1 MASTGSMIA
10 GEAGITPTFD
20 DILKDLPMH
29 QNFYLRGVFNALLPP
44 FMNPL
49 EREINERSVN
59 GETVEALRLLV
70 NAVFPDIDSMPDGP
84 VGRIDYKTIND
95 RFNLDNIFRGSNF
108 NVGSFEEDV
117 KMSLGTFGVVK
128 IDGRPVVIDKY
139 DFPTV
144 GNWKEFN
151 EVQTPSDYMQ
161 AMQDMPDKQMYF
173 GARFA
178 AERLMGDDQDDNLN
192 VNIRIPE
199 QPMVIDVDYDDDPPQ
214 GAQDMVLRGP
224 MTNKRKQIWDSFT
237 SMLGE
242 AAAQL
247 NPISDANA
255 AGFTSDM
262 NDGSGYSSQDTVDLP
277 DPLLDDEMQAFVANN
292 FDPRNLMAQ
301 EGK

>member
-1 MASTGSMIA
+1 MIA
-10 GEAGITPTFD
+10 GEAGVTPTFD
-20 DILKDLPMH
+20 DILKDIPMH
-29 QNFYLRGVFNALLPP
+29 QNFYLRGVFNALLPT

-59 GETVEALRLLV
+59 GETVEALRMLV
-70 NAVFPDIDSMPDGP
+70 NTIFPDIYNMPDGP

-95 RFNLDNIFRGSNF
+95 RFGLDNIFRGSNF
-108 NVGSFEEDV
+108 NVGSFEEQI
-117 KMSLGTFGVVK
+117 KMSLGNFGVVK
-128 IDGRPVVIDKY
+128 IDGRPVITDKF

-173 GARFA
+173 GARFVG
-178 AERLMGDDQDDNLN
+178 ERIMGDDQDDNLN

-199 QPMVIDVDYDDDPPQ
+199 QPMVIDVDYDDDPPA

-224 MTNKRKQIWDSFT
+224 MTNKRKSIWDSFT

-242 AAAQL
+242 AATQL
-247 NPISDANA
+247 NPISQANA
-255 AGFTSDM
+255 M
-262 NDGSGYSSQDTVDLP
+262 
-277 DPLLDDEMQAFVANN
+277 LLDTNTSEEAIQSVAIGLLQEPSEDGDSFN
-292 FDPRNLMAQ
+292 RGITEAGIAKERLMR
-301 EGK
+301 ETRVLPK

>member
-1 MASTGSMIA
+1 MIA
-10 GEAGITPTFD
+10 GEAGVTPTFD

-29 QNFYLRGVFNALLPP
+29 QNFYLRGVFNALLPT

-59 GETVEALRLLV
+59 GETVEALRMLV
-70 NAVFPDIDSMPDGP
+70 NTIFPDIDNMPDGP

-95 RFNLDNIFRGSNF
+95 RFGLDNIFRGSNF
-108 NVGSFEEDV
+108 NVGSFEEQI
-117 KMSLGTFGVVK
+117 KMSLGNFGVVK
-128 IDGRPVVIDKY
+128 IDGRPVITDKF

-173 GARFA
+173 GARFVG
-178 AERLMGDDQDDNLN
+178 ERIMGDDQDDNLN

-199 QPMVIDVDYDDDPPQ
+199 QPMVIDVDYDDDPPA

-224 MTNKRKQIWDSFT
+224 MTNKRKSIWDSFT

-242 AAAQL
+242 AATQL
-247 NPISDANA
+247 NPISQADA
-255 AGFTSDM
+255 M
-262 NDGSGYSSQDTVDLP
+262 
-277 DPLLDDEMQAFVANN
+277 LLDTNTSEEAIQSVAIGLLQEPSEDGDSFN
-292 FDPRNLMAQ
+292 RGITEAGIAKERLMR
-301 EGK
+301 ETRVLPK

>member
-1 MASTGSMIA
+1 MIA
-10 GEAGITPTFD
+10 GEAGVTPTFD

-29 QNFYLRGVFNALLPP
+29 QNFYLRGVFNALLPT

-59 GETVEALRLLV
+59 GETVEALRMLV
-70 NAVFPDIDSMPDGP
+70 NTIFPDIDNMPDGP

-95 RFNLDNIFRGSNF
+95 RFGLDNIFRGSNF
-108 NVGSFEEDV
+108 NVGSFEEQI
-117 KMSLGTFGVVK
+117 KMSLGNFGVVK
-128 IDGRPVVIDKY
+128 IDGRPVITDKF

-173 GARFA
+173 GARFVG
-178 AERLMGDDQDDNLN
+178 ERIMGDDQDDNLN

-199 QPMVIDVDYDDDPPQ
+199 QPMVIDVDYDDDPPA

-224 MTNKRKQIWDSFT
+224 MTNKRKSIWDSFT

-242 AAAQL
+242 AATQL
-247 NPISDANA
+247 NPISQANA
-255 AGFTSDM
+255 M
-262 NDGSGYSSQDTVDLP
+262 
-277 DPLLDDEMQAFVANN
+277 LLDTNTSEEAIQSIAIGLLQEPSEDGDSFNRGITEAGIAKE
-292 FDPRNLMAQ
+292 RLMR
-301 EGK
+301 ETRVLPK

>member
-1 MASTGSMIA
+1 MIA
-10 GEAGITPTFD
+10 GEAGVTPTFD

-70 NAVFPDIDSMPDGP
+70 NSVFPDIDNMPDGP
-84 VGRIDYKTIND
+84 VGRIDYDTINK

-139 DFPTV
+139 NFPTV

-151 EVQTPSDYMQ
+151 EIQTPSDYMQ
-161 AMQDMPDKQMYF
+161 AMQDMPDKKMYF

-199 QPMVIDVDYDDDPPQ
+199 QPMVIDVDYDDDPPA

-224 MTNKRKQIWDSFT
+224 MTNKRKSIWDSFT
-237 SMLGE
+237 SMF
-242 AAAQL
+242 
-247 NPISDANA
+247 ISEANA
-255 AGFTSDM
+255 AINSNDNVDLVNMTDLGTARDLLRAGKAPFPM
-262 NDGSGYSSQDTVDLP
+262 DGS
-277 DPLLDDEMQAFVANN
+277 DEYGRMNPAQRAIADEGSV
-292 FDPRNLMAQ
+292 FD
-301 EGK
+301 E

>member
-1 MASTGSMIA
+1 MIA

-70 NAVFPDIDSMPDGP
+70 NSVFPDIDNMPDGP
-84 VGRIDYKTIND
+84 VGRIDYDTINK

-139 DFPTV
+139 NFPTV
-144 GNWKEFN
+144 GNWKEFE

-161 AMQDMPDKQMYF
+161 AMQDMPDKKMYF

-224 MTNKRKQIWDSFT
+224 MTNKRKEIWDTFT
-237 SMLGE
+237 SMF
-242 AAAQL
+242 
-247 NPISDANA
+247 ISEANA
-255 AGFTSDM
+255 GQLDTKYIGGLQNAGVISPDEALGIASTGNVLS
-262 NDGSGYSSQDTVDLP
+262 SGLSKFEAEIMHGTEVPSMLDSVNPYKSSS
-277 DPLLDDEMQAFVANN
+277 N
-292 FDPRNLMAQ
+292 
-301 EGK
+301 

>member
-1 MASTGSMIA
+1 MIA
-10 GEAGITPTFD
+10 GEAGVTPTFD

-29 QNFYLRGVFNALLPP
+29 QNFYLRGVFNALLPT

-59 GETVEALRLLV
+59 GETVEALRMLV
-70 NAVFPDIDSMPDGP
+70 NTIFPDIDNMPDGP

-95 RFNLDNIFRGSNF
+95 RFGLDNIFRGSNF
-108 NVGSFEEDV
+108 NVGSFEEQI
-117 KMSLGTFGVVK
+117 KMSLGNFGVVK
-128 IDGRPVVIDKY
+128 IDGRPVITDKF

-151 EVQTPSDYMQ
+151 EVQTTSDYMQ

-173 GARFA
+173 GARFVG
-178 AERLMGDDQDDNLN
+178 ERIMGDDQDDNLN

-199 QPMVIDVDYDDDPPQ
+199 QPMVIDVDYDDDPPA

-224 MTNKRKQIWDSFT
+224 MTNKRKSIWDSFT

-242 AAAQL
+242 AATQL
-247 NPISDANA
+247 NPISQANA
-255 AGFTSDM
+255 M
-262 NDGSGYSSQDTVDLP
+262 
-277 DPLLDDEMQAFVANN
+277 LLDTNTSEEAIQSVAIGLLQEPSEDGDSFN
-292 FDPRNLMAQ
+292 RGITEAGIAKERLMR
-301 EGK
+301 ETRVLPK

>member
-1 MASTGSMIA
+1 MIA
-10 GEAGITPTFD
+10 GEAGVTPTFD

-29 QNFYLRGVFNALLPP
+29 QNFYLRGVFNALLPT

-59 GETVEALRLLV
+59 GETVEALRMLV
-70 NAVFPDIDSMPDGP
+70 NTIFPDIDNMPDGP

-95 RFNLDNIFRGSNF
+95 RFGLDNIFRGSNF
-108 NVGSFEEDV
+108 NVGSFEEQI
-117 KMSLGTFGVVK
+117 KMSLGNFGVVK
-128 IDGRPVVIDKY
+128 IDGRPVITDKF

-173 GARFA
+173 GARFVG
-178 AERLMGDDQDDNLN
+178 ERIMGDDQDDNLN

-199 QPMVIDVDYDDDPPQ
+199 QPMVIDVDYDDDPPA

-224 MTNKRKQIWDSFT
+224 MTNKRKSIWDSFT

-242 AAAQL
+242 AATQL
-247 NPISDANA
+247 NPISQANA
-255 AGFTSDM
+255 M
-262 NDGSGYSSQDTVDLP
+262 
-277 DPLLDDEMQAFVANN
+277 LLDTNTSEEAIQSVAIGLLQEPSEDGDSFN
-292 FDPRNLMAQ
+292 RGITEAGIAKERLMR
-301 EGK
+301 ETRVLPK